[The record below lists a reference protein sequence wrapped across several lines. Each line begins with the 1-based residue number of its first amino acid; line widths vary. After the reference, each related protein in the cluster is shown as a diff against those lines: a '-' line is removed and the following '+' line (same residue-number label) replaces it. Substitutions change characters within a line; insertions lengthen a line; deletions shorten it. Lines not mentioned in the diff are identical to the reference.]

1 MNRFVLAIAVAAVL
15 VAGSMGSAMATEIF
29 FGDLAPDSTA
39 GCGFTGGNNGIVC
52 SNPLTFT
59 NSGAVFTA
67 TGFNDP
73 FNPAAGG
80 ALTLK
85 PTASSPLLATFP
97 GLPSNSLGESGIGEN
112 SDTGIPCSDPDCE
125 IDRTFGVTVSVT
137 GGVLNDAIVG
147 SVQDGE
153 SFNYF
158 VGGNFVATV
167 TGGTASC
174 VDPGIAGLADSC
186 LVTFANSNLFGVQS
200 NNINVLV
207 TAVSGTFGVPEPSTM
222 ALLGTALVGLG
233 LLSRRKAKA

>member
-39 GCGFTGGNNGIVC
+39 GCGFTGGDKGIVC

-73 FNPAAGG
+73 FNPAGGG

-112 SDTGIPCSDPDCE
+112 SDTAIPCSDPDCE
-125 IDRTFGVTVSVT
+125 IGQTFGVSVSVT
-137 GGVLNDAIVG
+137 GGLMDDAIIG
-147 SVQDGE
+147 SVQPGE
-153 SFNYF
+153 SFNLF
-158 VGGNFVATV
+158 AGPGFTFIGTFDGATC
-167 TGGTASC
+167 TQAPG
-174 VDPGIAGLADSC
+174 VDDSC
-186 LVTFANSNLFGVQS
+186 LVTFAPTSVIWVQS
-200 NNINVLV
+200 DQVNTLV

-233 LLSRRKAKA
+233 LLSRRKA

>member
-1 MNRFVLAIAVAAVL
+1 MNRFLLAIAVAAVL

-29 FGDLAPDSTA
+29 FGNFAAPA
-39 GCGFTGGNNGIVC
+39 GCSHSGSDPGFVC
-52 SNPLTFT
+52 DSPVTFSASGATFTVSGFDNPFVDPPDGSLTFK
-59 NSGAVFTA
+59 
-67 TGFNDP
+67 
-73 FNPAAGG
+73 AG
-80 ALTLK
+80 
-85 PTASSPLLATFP
+85 PSSPS
-97 GLPSNSLGESGIGEN
+97 LPHNTLGESGIGEN
-112 SDTGIPCSDPDCE
+112 GTGSGNPCTDEDCE
-125 IDRTFGVTVSVT
+125 IAATKGVTVSVT
-137 GGVLNDAIVG
+137 GGVLNDAIIG

-200 NNINVLV
+200 NNLNVLV

-233 LLSRRKAKA
+233 LLSRRKA